1 MVRRGDVIWRSV
13 RWALMTAG
21 MVITFVSAAGTATAE
36 EEEELN
42 GEWVFSCWFSPVEF
56 MRTVGKF
63 S

>member
-1 MVRRGDVIWRSV
+1 
-13 RWALMTAG
+13 MTAG

-42 GEWVFSCWFSPVEF
+42 GEWVFSWWFSPVEF